1 MTKQSGTGD
10 SKSGK
15 KGEFKSAAQKL
26 LSVGGGNKSALS
38 CAGATDNPGAAQLKN
53 LTDVLNACEDNIHMA
68 CNSTN
73 FEAVNVT
80 KLEACKVV
88 ADDFK
93 TGAAECLGKSVGAD
107 KTTTDDACACWTNA
121 TFDATVQAA
130 KECKFADE
138 AKAFAAALKTCKE
151 AFSTC
156 RKYEDE
162 VSESIS
168 ACKSN
173 ADDLKKEVAALS
185 QNAEKVKEAQGVVK
199 ALAASRRMKRDD
211 HAAASCTEVASIAVT
226 LTTLVLEFPGA
237 PDVLVLSATIIASST
252 VVCTDDEKTALAAVD
267 EAFEDAVAHI
277 DAGLEA
283 AQSQLMTLTGAT
295 ASPEEIA
302 EVVAAET
309 TAAAAETTAP
319 AGAETTAPAGAE
331 TTAPAGAETTAP
343 GATDTTAPGATDTTA
358 PGATDT
364 TAPGATDTTTAGATD
379 TTTAGA
385 TDTTTA
391 APTTTT
397 AAPTTTTTAAP
408 TTTTP

>member
-1 MTKQSGTGD
+1 MGQSGTGD

-26 LSVGGGNKSALS
+26 ISVGGGNKSALS
-38 CAGATDNPGAAQLKN
+38 CAGATDNAGSAQMKN
-53 LTDVLNACEDNIHMA
+53 LTDVLLACEDNIHMA
-68 CNSTN
+68 CNATN
-73 FEAVNVT
+73 FEAVNNT

-93 TGAAECLGKSVGAD
+93 TGAGVCLGKSVGAD
-107 KTTTDDACACWTNA
+107 KTTVDDACACWTNA

-138 AKAFAAALKTCKE
+138 AKAFAE
-151 AFSTC
+151 
-156 RKYEDE
+156 
-162 VSESIS
+162 
-168 ACKSN
+168 
-173 ADDLKKEVAALS
+173 DLKKEVAALS

-331 TTAPAGAETTAP
+331 TTAP

-364 TAPGATDTTTAGATD
+364 TAAGATD

-397 AAPTTTTTAAP
+397 AAPTTTTP
-408 TTTTP
+408 

>member
-1 MTKQSGTGD
+1 MRGKKGRKNQSGSRSSGRQTLDFDTCHETSMTVMKIWKDVVSNFEKQHKRMTKQNGTGD

-15 KGEFKSAAQKL
+15 KGEFKGAAQKL
-26 LSVGGGNKSALS
+26 ISVGGGNKSALS
-38 CAGATDNPGAAQLKN
+38 CAGATDNAGSAQMKN
-53 LTDVLNACEDNIHMA
+53 LTDVLLACEDNIHMA

-80 KLEACKVV
+80 KLEECKVV
-88 ADDFK
+88 AEDFK
-93 TGAAECLGKSVGAD
+93 TGAGACLAKSVGAD
-107 KTTTDDACACWTNA
+107 KTTTDDACACWTDA

-130 KECKFADE
+130 KDCKFAEE

-162 VSESIS
+162 VAESIS

-185 QNAEKVKEAQGVVK
+185 QNAEKVKEAQDVVK
-199 ALAASRRMKRDD
+199 ALAASRRMKRAD
-211 HAAASCTEVASIAVT
+211 AAASCTEVASVAVT

-237 PDVLVLSATIIASST
+237 PDVLVLSATIIASSA

-302 EVVAAET
+302 EVVAA
-309 TAAAAETTAP
+309 AA
-319 AGAETTAPAGAE
+319 GG
-331 TTAPAGAETTAP
+331 
-343 GATDTTAPGATDTTA
+343 DTTM
-358 PGATDT
+358 
-364 TAPGATDTTTAGATD
+364 AGGD
-379 TTTAGA
+379 
-385 TDTTTA
+385 
-391 APTTTT
+391 
-397 AAPTTTTTAAP
+397 
-408 TTTTP
+408 